1 MERSKSQELRT
12 ISPSLFKKKNPP
24 PYSFRVPIFL
34 SIRIGHLSFIRY
46 LPKYPLSICVRPS
59 AFATLPSTLFL
70 SRLLSFHALTSLY
83 PT

>member
-12 ISPSLFKKKNPP
+12 LSPSLFKKKKP
-24 PYSFRVPIFL
+24 PYSFRVPVFL
-34 SIRIGHLSFIRY
+34 PIRIGHLSFIRY

-59 AFATLPSTLFL
+59 ALATLPSTLFL